1 MSPIK
6 VVLGKPCLLLVELE
20 HQVTWVIKT
29 LNIDLE
35 ATRIEMKL
43 QLSELELQLSEL
55 EEIITE
61 VYENSRICKERAKLF
76 HDRYIHKKEFF
87 PG

>member
-29 LNIDLE
+29 LNNDLE
-35 ATRIEMKL
+35 ATRIEMK
-43 QLSELELQLSEL
+43 LQLSEL